1 MANLGYIGLGAMGGR
16 MAGRLLSKGH
26 TVTGYNRTK
35 SKAQWLIDRGLQWG
49 ESPRAVAAAA
59 DVVFVMVTDSAA
71 LESIAYGDNGLLAGL
86 GPGKIVVEMS
96 TLSPTTSRALA
107 DKVRE
112 RGADMVD
119 SPVSGSILTLEQGK
133 LTMMVGGNRATYDAV
148 HPLLLDIGPK
158 ATHVGVTASPYR

>member
-133 LTMMVGGNRATYDAV
+133 
-148 HPLLLDIGPK
+148 
-158 ATHVGVTASPYR
+158 